1 MGPSVTGG
9 PRVGKFAKRERDPAP
24 PPATNAARVLRAA
37 SARAPEPVEGDAGA
51 SRAVEANGCYSDMR
65 GTSTICVSPSHVSQ
79 CM

>member
-9 PRVGKFAKRERDPAP
+9 PRVGKCAKRERDPAP
-24 PPATNAARVLRAA
+24 PPATRADRVRRTA
-37 SARAPEPVEGDAGA
+37 SARAPQPVEGDARD

-65 GTSTICVSPSHVSQ
+65 GTSTICVSPSQVSQ